1 MTMAFL
7 APPPSA
13 PPTWSWRFQRVGR
26 RAGILALSLAL
37 GVLSCATT
45 GVARG
50 EPGRSRL
57 FTPRSLRRVGPAVVR
72 IDSVTVEPIGGRPF
86 PSTSITP
93 ERQKSDPFFPDPFF
107 QQFFNPQPHQKQ
119 LGAGVV
125 FTEEGLILT
134 TARTVERMGY
144 HLDLH
149 FSDGRTLPGKLAGV
163 DFVADLAVAR
173 VVAPPPFPTAP
184 LGDSD
189 RLKVGDWIVAV
200 GKHPSGTDNTV
211 ATGVISHLNHHQDA
225 PDQQLETIRT
235 DAAIDHNNAGGPLVN
250 VAGRVVGINTLAR
263 SGEPTDHQGFAIP
276 INTARAVAEE
286 LIRTGLR
293 HPTVGVR
300 LWSLTPALAQEFNQ
314 SPDNTGFQLPERQG
328 VLIVDVRSRSPAE
341 QAGLR
346 AGDVVLTAAGSKIAS
361 PVELFQAVASTGAGG
376 RLQLDIWRQN
386 RVRKVTVVPEEM
398 AEQMRRAMGA
408 TVTPLPSPGL
418 PQPP

>member
-1 MTMAFL
+1 MRSPL
-7 APPPSA
+7 SPPPSA
-13 PPTWSWRFQRVGR
+13 PPTGRWRVRGAGR

-37 GVLSCATT
+37 GLLSCAAT

-50 EPGRSRL
+50 EPGTSGL
-57 FTPRSLRRVGPAVVR
+57 FTPRNLRRVGPAVVR
-72 IDSVTVEPIGGRPF
+72 IDGVTIEPIGGRPF

-107 QQFFNPQPHQKQ
+107 QQFFNPQPHQKK

-134 TARTVERMGY
+134 TARTVERMDY
-144 HLDLH
+144 HLDVH
-149 FSDGRTLPGKLAGV
+149 FTEGRTLPGKLVGV
-163 DFVADLAVAR
+163 DFVADLAVAK

-189 RLKVGDWIVAV
+189 ALEVGDWIVAV

-211 ATGVISHLNHHQDA
+211 ATGVISRLNHHQGA

-235 DAAIDHNNAGGPLVN
+235 DAAVDHNNAGGPLVN

-263 SGEPTDHQGFAIP
+263 SGEPADHQGFAVP

-341 QAGLR
+341 HAGLR
-346 AGDVVLTAAGSKIAS
+346 AGDVVLTAAGSKVAS
-361 PVELFQAVASTGAGG
+361 PVELFRAVASTGAGG
-376 RLQLDIWRQN
+376 PLQLGIWRQC
-386 RVRKVTVVPEEM
+386 RQQQVTVIPEEM
-398 AEQMRRAMGA
+398 AEQVRRAMRS
-408 TVTPLPSPGL
+408 TVTPLPSPSL
-418 PQPP
+418 P